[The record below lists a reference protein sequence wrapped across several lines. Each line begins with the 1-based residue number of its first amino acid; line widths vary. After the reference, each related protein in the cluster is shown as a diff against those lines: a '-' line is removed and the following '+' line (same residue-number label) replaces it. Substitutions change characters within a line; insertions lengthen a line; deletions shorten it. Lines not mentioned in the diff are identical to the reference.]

1 MKIILQKIIA
11 SSGYSSRR
19 EAERLIRGG
28 SVKVN
33 GQIAEVGQQAD
44 PEKDRITVRGELIG
58 QAEKPVYLMFNKP
71 VGYTCTNRD
80 FPGERNIFELIRR
93 PERLFAVGRLD
104 KDSRG
109 LVLLT
114 NDGDLTLKL
123 SHPRFAHEK
132 VYEVKVK
139 DEVINPKL
147 VIKEL
152 LKGVDIDDEDEP
164 LKAIKAEYLQNGL
177 FIITLNEGK
186 KRQIRRMFEALGT
199 KVADLKR
206 IRLGSLHLG
215 DLPEGKYREL
225 TTEELTELKKDI
237 E

>member
-44 PEKDRITVRGELIG
+44 PEKDRITVRGESIG

-71 VGYTCTNRD
+71 VGYTCTNRE
-80 FPGERNIFELIRR
+80 FPGERNIFEIIRR

-114 NDGDLTLKL
+114 NDGNLTLKL

-132 VYEVKVK
+132 VYEVQIK

-147 VIKEL
+147 VVKEL
-152 LKGVDIDDEDEP
+152 LKGINIDEEDEP
-164 LKAIKAEYLQNGL
+164 LKAVEVEYLQNDL

-199 KVADLKR
+199 RVTDLKR
-206 IRLGSLHLG
+206 VRLGNLSLG

-225 TTEELTELKKDI
+225 TSEELTRLKK
-237 E
+237 EVE

>member
-33 GQIAEVGQQAD
+33 GQIAEVGQQAN

-58 QAEKPVYLMFNKP
+58 QAEKPVYLIFNKP

-132 VYEVKVK
+132 VYEVQVK
-139 DEVINPKL
+139 DEVVNPKL

-152 LKGVDIDDEDEP
+152 LKGIEVADEEEL
-164 LKAIKAEYLQNGL
+164 LKAVKAEYLQNDL

-199 KVADLKR
+199 RVADLKR
-206 IRLGSLHLG
+206 TRLGSLSLG

-225 TTEELTELKKDI
+225 TSEELTRLKKEI

>member
-1 MKIILQKIIA
+1 MQVILQKIIA

-44 PEKDRITVRGELIG
+44 PEKDRITVKGKLIG
-58 QAEKPVYLMFNKP
+58 QAEKLVYLIFNKP
-71 VGYTCTNRD
+71 VGYTCTNRQ
-80 FPGERNIFELIRR
+80 FSGERNIFELIRR

>member
-11 SSGYSSRR
+11 ASGYCSRR
-19 EAERLIRGG
+19 EAERLIRDG

-33 GQIAEVGQQAD
+33 GQTALVGEQAD
-44 PEKDRITVRGELIG
+44 PKNDKITVRGEVIG
-58 QAEKPVYLMFNKP
+58 RAEKPVYLIFNKP
-71 VGYTCTNRD
+71 IGYTCTNRQ

-164 LKAIKAEYLQNGL
+164 LKAIKAEYLQNDL

-186 KRQIRRMFEALGT
+186 KRQIRRMFETLGT
-199 KVADLKR
+199 KVTDLKR
-206 IRLGSLHLG
+206 IRLGSLNLG

-225 TTEELTELKKDI
+225 TTEELTRLKREI

>member
-11 SSGYSSRR
+11 ASGYCSRR

-33 GQIAEVGQQAD
+33 GQTAEVGQQAD
-44 PEKDRITVRGELIG
+44 PEKDRITVKGELIG
-58 QAEKPVYLMFNKP
+58 QAEKPIYLVFNKP
-71 VGYTCTNRD
+71 VGYTCTNRN
-80 FPGERNIFELIRR
+80 FLGERNIFELIRR
-93 PERLFAVGRLD
+93 PERLFTVGRLD
-104 KDSRG
+104 RDSRG

-132 VYEVKVK
+132 VYEVQVK

-152 LKGVDIDDEDEP
+152 LKGINIEDEDEP
-164 LKAIKAEYLQNGL
+164 LKAEKAEYLQNDL

-199 KVADLKR
+199 RVADLKR
-206 IRLGSLHLG
+206 VRLGSLSLG
-215 DLPEGKYREL
+215 SLPEGKYREL
-225 TTEELTELKKDI
+225 TSEELAKLKKEI
-237 E
+237 R

>member
-11 SSGYSSRR
+11 ASGYCSRR
-19 EAERLIRGG
+19 EAERLIRDG

-33 GQIAEVGQQAD
+33 GQTALVGEQAD
-44 PEKDRITVRGELIG
+44 PKNDKITVRGEVIG
-58 QAEKPVYLMFNKP
+58 RAEKPVYLIFNKP
-71 VGYTCTNRD
+71 IGYTCTNRQ

-152 LKGVDIDDEDEP
+152 LTGVDIDEEDEP
-164 LKAIKAEYLQNGL
+164 LKAIKAEYLQNDL

-186 KRQIRRMFEALGT
+186 KRQIRRMFETLGT

-206 IRLGSLHLG
+206 IRLGSLNLG

-225 TTEELTELKKDI
+225 TTEELTRLKREI

>member
-11 SSGYSSRR
+11 ASGYCSRR
-19 EAERLIRGG
+19 EAERLIRNG

-33 GQIAEVGQQAD
+33 GQTAEVGQQAD
-44 PEKDRITVRGELIG
+44 PKKDRITVKGELIG
-58 QAEKPVYLMFNKP
+58 QAEKPIYLVFNKP
-71 VGYTCTNRD
+71 VGYTCTNRN

-132 VYEVKVK
+132 VYEVQVK

-152 LKGVDIDDEDEP
+152 LKGINIEDEDEP
-164 LKAIKAEYLQNGL
+164 LKAEKAEYLQNDL

-206 IRLGSLHLG
+206 VRLGSLSLG
-215 DLPEGKYREL
+215 SLPEGKYREL
-225 TTEELTELKKDI
+225 TSEELAKLKREI
-237 E
+237 R

>member
-11 SSGYSSRR
+11 ASGYCSRR
-19 EAERLIRGG
+19 EAEKLIRSG

-33 GQIAEVGQQAD
+33 GKTALVGEQAD
-44 PEKDRITVRGELIG
+44 PKKDKITVRGEVIG
-58 QAEKPVYLMFNKP
+58 QAEKSVYLIFNKP
-71 VGYTCTNRD
+71 IGYTCTNRQ
-80 FPGERNIFELIRR
+80 FPGERNIFELVRR

-123 SHPRFAHEK
+123 SHPSFAHEK

-152 LKGVDIDDEDEP
+152 LKGVDIDEEDEP
-164 LKAIKAEYLQNGL
+164 LKAVKAEYLQNDL

-206 IRLGSLHLG
+206 IRLGSLTLG
-215 DLPEGKYREL
+215 ELPEGKYREL
-225 TTEELTELKKDI
+225 APEELAKLKRDI